1 MKKYILAL
9 IISVFCGVSNAQD
22 SITVYQGANTQKFLL
37 SEIDSITHSN
47 NNSVN
52 IYHNS
57 QKYGYSVMKVDSVS
71 FAKAIQTPKKGTA
84 AIIMNASDPEIVQ
97 ITTEDGSIIHFY
109 GIKEE
114 NGLADSITHAEI
126 ISPSGELSTIQ
137 FDSEGRISSYTA
149 SNNVEITL
157 DWINIDEAVVKIYN
171 PEDNT
176 YIVTNLDLNYTPSSL
191 SRFMEP
197 EQQIT
202 RTGHIIMS
210 QTPYVFNNI
219 LYKAEENSG
228 SRDFDVRI
236 RKCESPTNA
245 KVFLRLFEGGTAFD
259 GVSTNGY
266 ITTIYSYQ
274 YITQGWYS
282 FKIPDLAFST
292 SMPNKEVID
301 RIDES
306 LKPIMRNISYLAE
319 KGAITT
325 GLLSLILPFI
335 PGGLLSEPVL
345 IALSGMQLGIA
356 ITSKL
361 LASEGIG
368 WFYKTFDPEY
378 YYKKVYNSM
387 LVIPYVNGKPYKED
401 GCTIEFNYGDWGTV
415 VELDGE
421 PEIRSFDLSPKFP
434 SAGQGYRA
442 SVFYSCIPK
451 GSKIVMG
458 IVGTDGYHNETTQT
472 AAAESGSANLDV
484 PGAATGVHDVCTV
497 KIYDTNGQLIASTQA
512 SLTFGQ

>member
-22 SITVYQGANTQKFLL
+22 SITVYQGAKTQKFLL

-52 IYHNS
+52 IFHNG

-71 FAKAIQTPKKGTA
+71 FVNAIQTPKNGTA

-97 ITTEDGSIIHFY
+97 IRTEDGSIIHFF
-109 GIKEE
+109 GTKEE

-126 ISPSGELSTIQ
+126 ISSEGEMSLMQ
-137 FDSEGRISSYTA
+137 FGPDGRISSFTY
-149 SNNVEITL
+149 SNNVEISF
-157 DWINIDEAVVKIYN
+157 DWISSEEAVVKIYN

-176 YIVTNLDLNYTPSSL
+176 YIVTNWNLNNVVASVRRLAPQTH
-191 SRFMEP
+191 
-197 EQQIT
+197 IT
-202 RTGHIIMS
+202 RTGDIVMTQI
-210 QTPYVFNNI
+210 PN
-219 LYKAEENSG
+219 LYSNTFLKAENSNG
-228 SRDFDVRI
+228 SRGFDVRI

-259 GVSTNGY
+259 GASTSGY
-266 ITTIYSYQ
+266 ITTIYNYQ
-274 YITQGWYS
+274 YVTQGWYS
-282 FKIPDLAFST
+282 FKIPDMAFST
-292 SMPNKEVID
+292 SMPNKEMID
-301 RIDES
+301 RIDER
-306 LKPIMRNISYLAE
+306 LMPILQGIGMLAE
-319 KGAITT
+319 GGAITT
-325 GLLSLILPFI
+325 TLVATILAFV
-335 PGGLLSEPVL
+335 PGGLLSEPIMFAL
-345 IALSGMQLGIA
+345 IGLEHGIA
-356 ITSKL
+356 IEATL
-361 LASEGIG
+361 LSNTGLG
-368 WFYKTFDPEY
+368 WFARTFDPEW
-378 YYKKVYNSM
+378 YYKKEYNSM
-387 LVIPYVNGKPYKED
+387 LVIPYVNGKPYKEN
-401 GCTIEFNYGDWGTV
+401 GCTIEFDYGDWGTV

-442 SVFYSCIPK
+442 SVFYRCIPK

-472 AAAESGSANLDV
+472 VAAESGSANLDV

-497 KIYDTNGQLIASTQA
+497 TIYDTNGNPIASTQA